1 MDLEQA
7 FRVRPSTGSFIK
19 KNSITW
25 TPASC
30 TGIPNKYY
38 RGSQQVLPGSPT
50 SIFVRWPTACDDN
63 PHKHAE
69 VRPCL
74 TLQGPFEGLPGSPT
88 SATGVPNKPYRGPQ
102 QKLPGSPTNITG
114 APNKPYRGPQQI
126 LPGRPTSRPCE
137 TCCKMVYFGL
147 AFGVPLF
154 LFLL

>member
-38 RGSQQVLPGSPT
+38 RGPQQVLPGSPT

-74 TLQGPFEGLPGSPT
+74 TLQGPCEGLPGSPT
-88 SATGVPNKPYRGPQ
+88 SATGVPNKYYRGPQ
-102 QKLPGSPTNITG
+102 QV
-114 APNKPYRGPQQI
+114 APAKHAAKRCILGWLSASLCFCFSCSVMLLNNNYRENGEVCQWGPVA
-126 LPGRPTSRPCE
+126 SS
-137 TCCKMVYFGL
+137 
-147 AFGVPLF
+147 
-154 LFLL
+154 